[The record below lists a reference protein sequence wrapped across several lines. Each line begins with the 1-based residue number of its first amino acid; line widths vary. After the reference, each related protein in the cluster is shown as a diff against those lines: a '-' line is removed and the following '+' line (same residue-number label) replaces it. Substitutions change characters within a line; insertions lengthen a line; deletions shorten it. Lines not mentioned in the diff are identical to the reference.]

1 MVVLAHMTTR
11 PIKITWLTHMRKRAQ
26 DWEPLIYVS
35 RTSLDSLAQI
45 KNKTTIMAVAKERA
59 RSGLL
64 PRTITS
70 LLHQTCQHLKI
81 ITFSRAILAKAW
93 TLRSFWQI
101 HLEMASSKP
110 PPRSLN
116 PHKATHLKMTR
127 LMKVVRMLIKIIQRD
142 RKLGSPDWKLDQLTN
157 ESVTPNS
164 SKM

>member
-1 MVVLAHMTTR
+1 MTTR
-11 PIKITWLTHMRKRAQ
+11 PIKTTWLTHMRRRAQ
-26 DWEPLIYVS
+26 DWEPLTFVS

-45 KNKTTIMAVAKERA
+45 KSKTKIIAVTKEGA

-101 HLEMASSKP
+101 HLEMALSKP
-110 PPRSLN
+110 PQRFLN
-116 PHKATHLKMTR
+116 PLKATHLKMTR
-127 LMKVVRMLIKIIQRD
+127 LRKAHRMLIKIIQQD
-142 RKLGSPDWKLDQLTN
+142 KKVGSPDWKLDQLTN
-157 ESVTPNS
+157 VSVTPSS